1 MNKILTLAV
10 TAAMLAGSPTLAA
23 DSHKGHGM
31 KMDMSADSMHKT
43 HSGKFMIK
51 EPWARASIGRNG
63 AAYFT
68 LVNTGD
74 TDLKVVG
81 IMAGVAKRAEL
92 HTHIMDG
99 DIMRMR
105 PVDHIMVPAGESVT
119 LKPGGDHVMLMGL
132 TGKLKEGDTFPLT
145 VMVENAGKMEVSV
158 KVGKMGASG
167 PMGSMGGMNHM
178 QGHGDQKMDS
188 MGGHGG
194 HNMKH

>member
-1 MNKILTLAV
+1 MNKLLTLAV
-10 TAAMLAGSPTLAA
+10 TAAMLAGAPVLAA
-23 DSHKGHGM
+23 DTDKGHGM
-31 KMDMSADSMHKT
+31 KMDTSGDSMHQK

-99 DIMRMR
+99 DVMRMR
-105 PVDHIMVPAGESVT
+105 PVDHIMVPAGKSVT

-145 VMVENAGKMEVSV
+145 VMVENADKMADKKAPIFFQPVRIFSAGNNCYLFHGYIFGKQLN
-158 KVGKMGASG
+158 K
-167 PMGSMGGMNHM
+167 
-178 QGHGDQKMDS
+178 
-188 MGGHGG
+188 
-194 HNMKH
+194 